1 MQSNRI
7 GLRAKLST
15 LQSKNW
21 FESKTIDT
29 AIKKSFIASKIS
41 VIKNVLMGIQKFGL
55 QIQKFCLRIRKFC
68 LRIELNLVGG
78 TYAERCKTCPY
89 WPVSIGVTAWQHP
102 QLVTRGRF
110 EVHDET
116 ERDSGAERIEN
127 QCAGMSSVIVIAR
140 MLCLNWCM

>member
-1 MQSNRI
+1 M
-7 GLRAKLST
+7 
-15 LQSKNW
+15 QSKNR

-41 VIKNVLMGIQKFGL
+41 VIQNLLMGIQKFGL

-78 TYAERCKTCPY
+78 TYAERCKTRPY

-102 QLVTRGRF
+102 QLVTRGCF
-110 EVHDET
+110 VQVHDET

-127 QCAGMSSVIVIAR
+127 QCAGMSSVIGIAR
-140 MLCLNWCM
+140 MLCLN